1 MHKIKL
7 ILIDVDGI
15 MTDGTKIYNEDHEGI
30 YKKFCDLDFTAI
42 RRLMASD
49 VNVCL
54 VSGDLFNKKMADKR
68 NIPFIYSR
76 TKQDEIPEIQKKYNV
91 DYNNMAFVGD
101 DMFDYEIMM
110 CCNYRFCPKNSPND
124 LQKICTKI
132 IDRHSGDGVIA
143 RLYDMLVLMKLI
155 NPAEIKNIGSWHS

>member
-15 MTDGTKIYNEDHEGI
+15 MTDGTKIYNEDHEVI

-54 VSGDLFNKKMADKR
+54 DQILETF
-68 NIPFIYSR
+68 
-76 TKQDEIPEIQKKYNV
+76 
-91 DYNNMAFVGD
+91 
-101 DMFDYEIMM
+101 
-110 CCNYRFCPKNSPND
+110 
-124 LQKICTKI
+124 L
-132 IDRHSGDGVIA
+132 
-143 RLYDMLVLMKLI
+143 LVLLYMYV
-155 NPAEIKNIGSWHS
+155 